1 MILPGHVFFV
11 TGGCSGL
18 GEAVVKALVAADAY
32 VAIADRDRDKGVA
45 LACESDDRILFVGTD
60 VSDEA
65 SIGRALDSTLAA
77 FRKLHGVINCAGI
90 IVAEKL
96 LQKGG
101 ALSDLDG
108 FRRCIEI
115 NLIGTFNVMR
125 LAGPIMA
132 ANRPNESGERGLII
146 NTASIAGY
154 EGQVGQAAYA
164 ASKAGIIGLTLPVAR
179 ELGRSG
185 IRVMT
190 IAPGVFETPLFAQVG
205 DEQRAELEQ
214 RIPFPTRLGYPS
226 EFAALALHIIGN
238 PMLNGEVIR
247 LDGALRL

>member
-18 GEAVVKALVAADAY
+18 GKATVKALVAAGAY
-32 VAIADRDRDKGVA
+32 VVIADRDRDKGAV
-45 LACESDDRILFVGTD
+45 LAGESDNQLLFIETD
-60 VSDEA
+60 VSEEA
-65 SIGRALDSTLAA
+65 SIGRALDSVVKT
-77 FRKLHGVINCAGI
+77 FRELHGVINCAGI

-96 LQKGG
+96 LKKGG
-101 ALSDLDG
+101 TLSDLNG
-108 FRRCIEI
+108 FRQCIEI

-125 LAGPIMA
+125 LASPIMA
-132 ANRPNESGERGLII
+132 ANHPNESGERGLFI

-164 ASKAGIIGLTLPVAR
+164 ASKAGIIGLTLPLAR

-205 DEQRAELEQ
+205 DEQRSELER
-214 RIPFPTRLGYPS
+214 RIPFPTRLGHPS